1 MHESFRGSVRP
12 TRDLGSWQSAEE
24 QATRSSSSSFSSPSQ
39 RPDGDR
45 QQQQPPCAACVRAP
59 LPPPPLIARLLLLT
73 RTARSKPHLTKKQL
87 SVPALGILNHI
98 GFHLIS
104 MPKKRAGRVATPRDP
119 QANHRLM
126 PSTSIEEGL
135 GLSHFGGT
143 VRITSPSTPT
153 TWNPVLFPSRLCPTG
168 EGACEGGGYL
178 QGTVLAQSVRTTNTE
193 TCVPFHPRR

>member
-1 MHESFRGSVRP
+1 MRACLPLASYLGTGRAGPRSHSGHPVTTYIRVGSVP
-12 TRDLGSWQSAEE
+12 
-24 QATRSSSSSFSSPSQ
+24 RSRRLFFFHDAFKS
-39 RPDGDR
+39 
-45 QQQQPPCAACVRAP
+45 QPPGPAHQPGGTHGVFHYIRSAVRRVRAP
-59 LPPPPLIARLLLLT
+59 PPPPLIARLFLLT

-119 QANHRLM
+119 QANHRQM

-143 VRITSPSTPT
+143 VTSSI
-153 TWNPVLFPSRLCPTG
+153 NPYDLEPCPISI
-168 EGACEGGGYL
+168 AAVPNRGGG
-178 QGTVLAQSVRTTNTE
+178 VRRWGLSTR
-193 TCVPFHPRR
+193 HSA